1 MAVRASLSGKSR
13 SIDLLRRVVAKSKMG
28 NVDSVKIGDNSR
40 LCPWLGALAGAIAG
54 VLIATVV
61 SDHISY
67 VPYSL
72 KNIDWGAVV
81 GVGAGGG
88 CLAGMFAG
96 IVLGLWA
103 AKESGGVLPIILTG
117 IFSLPVG
124 WLIGGVVGALVGLIA
139 APIIVLLVPILLGVV
154 CGGSGGCLL
163 GVAVHHLKNR
173 DDEDELIA
181 GSVLG
186 GIAGAVLSGIGWGYA
201 NRFVAN
207 IVFLPVFAWAGYG
220 LGTLVR
226 LYHVQEEILSLDIDE
241 GIHTEEAVPPTDQQR
256 RQETEQMKTDT
267 LIGETTRTIENA
279 RGGTADPLIIAGLRT
294 LQLELESISADFVTG
309 TISFSD
315 AKRRILGIEE
325 EAKILGGTGPAGE
338 TTETV
343 GEETY
348 YDVLGIKPHATQD
361 EIKAAYRDKVKE
373 YHPDIFSGQ
382 PEWVRAEAEAMSKK
396 LNEAYGV
403 LHDAQRRKTYDEA
416 IGL

>member
-1 MAVRASLSGKSR
+1 
-13 SIDLLRRVVAKSKMG
+13 MG
-28 NVDSVKIGDNSR
+28 NVDPGKIGDNSR
-40 LCPWLGALAGAIAG
+40 LCPWLGALAGALAG
-54 VLIATVV
+54 LLITTVI
-61 SDHISY
+61 SGYISY

-88 CLAGMFAG
+88 CLAGMFLG

-103 AKESGGVLPIILTG
+103 AKETGGVLPIILTG
-117 IFSLPVG
+117 IFSLPAG

-139 APIIVLLVPILLGVV
+139 APIIVLLLPILLGAVS
-154 CGGSGGCLL
+154 GGSGGCLL
-163 GVAVHHLKNR
+163 GLAVHHLQHR

-220 LGTLVR
+220 LGTVVR
-226 LYHVQEEILSLDIDE
+226 LCHVQEEIVPLDID
-241 GIHTEEAVPPTDQQR
+241 GGLDSQQAASPTDQQR
-256 RQETEQMKTDT
+256 RQETERMEIDT
-267 LIGETTRTIENA
+267 LIGETAKMIKNA
-279 RGGTADPLIIAGLRT
+279 RGSTSDPLIIAGLRT
-294 LQLELESISADFVTG
+294 LELELESISDEFFTG

-315 AKRRILGIEE
+315 AKRRISDIEE
-325 EAKILGGTGPAGE
+325 EAKILGGTSPAGE

-348 YDVLGIKPHATQD
+348 YDVLGINPHATQD
-361 EIKAAYRDKVKE
+361 AIKAAYRDKVKE

-396 LNEAYGV
+396 INEAYKV
-403 LHDAQRRKTYDEA
+403 LHDAQKRRKYDEA